1 MARSESGENMM
12 NKRIAKA
19 VKYSAVSIALASL
32 MPAVQAQELEEVTVT
47 AQRRAETLQSIPL
60 AVSAFSAEDLDRIG
74 ATEALDIAKIVPN
87 FVAHNNTGLGTA
99 NLYSIR
105 GLNNTESIAT
115 FDPPVGTYIDDY
127 FIQRQSANNYAL
139 FDIERMEVLRGPQG
153 TLFGRNT
160 TGGAVRMIM
169 KEPAAELGGYIEL
182 GTGSYD
188 RVQLRGGIDLP
199 LSDTFRTKFSAY
211 YIEDDGFVDN
221 VTTGE
226 TGLNSEENTGVRASA
241 QWDLSDT
248 TQWDAS
254 VSWINTKHANMYNY
268 VDGGDRFTQT
278 GLVENGA
285 PLSGLVTGEKQNY
298 PLGNE
303 TESLHF
309 TSDISWDL
317 GTAELSFLAS
327 YLTLEQGFLLDFFEG
342 PFNTG
347 GFTIA
352 NDSQHD
358 QITLELKL
366 SGSLA
371 DDKLDYTAGV
381 YYFDEDN
388 ETDFTQIFNLGVIG
402 IGAPPVG
409 FPLFQYDRTMDNT
422 AESIAAYVQGDWH
435 FSDKATLTV
444 GVRFTDEEKTLGL
457 RDNGNP
463 LAGAIINT
471 ADLVAAGVPIKQS
484 ESITTPRVAFEYQM
498 SDDVMWYASATK
510 GFKAGGW
517 NARGTTADQLIPFA
531 PEYVWTYEGGL
542 RSEWLDNKLRM
553 NLTVF
558 QTDVEDFQVPSA
570 FTDPVSG
577 AIVFITRNFADMDV
591 SGAELEFFAVPTD
604 NLTLFAN
611 IGFMDSKYTNL
622 DSSITDQQAACRA
635 AVPAGS
641 APCAQ
646 GIVNPVGDIA
656 PPTRAPESQIS
667 VGGWYTFQIG
677 SSLELTPKI
686 SAVRY
691 GKHNISTSGQDVAL
705 ISDYTVVQ
713 GGISLENVDQNWAL
727 TLACKNC
734 TDEDQYVSYLA
745 GFIYLQDPNTWSL
758 TFNKQ
763 F

>member
-1 MARSESGENMM
+1 VK
-12 NKRIAKA
+12 NKYLAKA
-19 VKYSAVSIALASL
+19 TRNCAISITLISL
-32 MPAVQAQELEEVTVT
+32 TPAVQAQSLEEITVT

-60 AVSAFSAEDLDRIG
+60 AVSAFSAEDLGRLG
-74 ATEALDIAKIVPN
+74 ATEALDIAKVIPN

-115 FDPPVGTYIDDY
+115 FDPPVGTYIGDF

-139 FDIERMEVLRGPQG
+139 FDVERMEVLRGPQG

-169 KEPAAELGGYIEL
+169 KEPAAERGGYIEL
-182 GTGSYD
+182 GTGSFD

-199 LSDTFRTKFSAY
+199 VSDTFRTKFAAY

-226 TGLNSEENTGVRASA
+226 TGLNSEENTGIRASA
-241 QWDLSDT
+241 QWDISDAT
-248 TQWDAS
+248 TWDAS
-254 VSWINTKHANMYNY
+254 VSWINTDHANMYNF
-268 VDGGDRFTQT
+268 VGTDGDRYTQT

-285 PLSGLVTGEKQNY
+285 PLAEGFFTTGITGPKQDF

-309 TSDISWDL
+309 TSDISWEL
-317 GTAELSFLAS
+317 GNSELSFLAS
-327 YLTLEQGFLLDFFEG
+327 YLTLEQEFLLDFFEG
-342 PFNTG
+342 PFTAG

-358 QITLELKL
+358 QTTLELKL

-371 DDKLDYTAGV
+371 DDKLDYVAGV
-381 YYFDEDN
+381 FYFDEDN
-388 ETDFTQIFNLGVIG
+388 ETDFTQIFNLALVGVP
-402 IGAPPVG
+402 APPPEG
-409 FPLFQYDRTMDNT
+409 FPLIQYDRTMDNT
-422 AESIAAYVQGDWH
+422 ATSFAAYVQGDWH
-435 FSDKATLTV
+435 ISDRFTLTA
-444 GVRFTDEEKTLGL
+444 GVRFTDEEKTFGL

-463 LAGAIINT
+463 AAAAIINT
-471 ADLVAAGVPIKQS
+471 ADLVAAGVPIKQT
-484 ESITTPRVAFEYQM
+484 ESITTPRIALEFQM
-498 SDDVMWYASATK
+498 SDDVMWYGSATK

-517 NARGTTADQLIPFA
+517 NARGTTADQLVPFD
-531 PEYVWTYEGGL
+531 PEFVWTYEAGL
-542 RSEWLDNKLRM
+542 RSELLDNKLRV

-570 FTDPVSG
+570 FTDPSSG
-577 AIVFITRNFADMDV
+577 AIVFITRNFADLDV
-591 SGAELEFFAVPTD
+591 SGAEIELFAVPTD

-611 IGFMDSKYTNL
+611 IGLMDSEYTNL
-622 DSSITDQQAACRA
+622 NSAITDQQAECRTMDTRC
-635 AVPAGS
+635 S
-641 APCAQ
+641 Q

-656 PPTRAPESQIS
+656 PPTRAPESQVS

-677 SSLELTPKI
+677 SNYELTPKVT
-686 SAVRY
+686 AVQY
-691 GKHNISTSGQDVAL
+691 GNHNISTSGQDVAL
-705 ISDYTVVQ
+705 IDDYTVVN
-713 GGISLENVDQNWAL
+713 GGISLENMDNDWSL

-734 TDEDQYVSYLA
+734 TDEDQKVSFLA
-745 GFIYLQDPNTWSL
+745 GFIYLQDPSTWSL

>member
-47 AQRRAETLQSIPL
+47 AQRRAETLQTIPL

-622 DSSITDQQAACRA
+622 DSSITDQQAGMPKRR
-635 AVPAGS
+635 VPAGS

-656 PPTRAPESQIS
+656 PTDTCTRIS
-667 VGGWYTFQIG
+667 NIG
-677 SSLELTPKI
+677 RWLVYVP
-686 SAVRY
+686 
-691 GKHNISTSGQDVAL
+691 
-705 ISDYTVVQ
+705 
-713 GGISLENVDQNWAL
+713 NWL
-727 TLACKNC
+727 K
-734 TDEDQYVSYLA
+734 S
-745 GFIYLQDPNTWSL
+745 
-758 TFNKQ
+758 
-763 F
+763 